1 MESLLL
7 ESEEPILVLASD
19 EPTDSNETAVLW
31 MKITF
36 IILSFLEAMIAGL
49 IPTWSSSCRESPKIL
64 GIANSFAGGVFLAI
78 AFMHITPEMIE
89 TWNDLDINSTEL
101 PDGTRVYNEKIF
113 PLPELLIFCGYTF
126 ILIIDK
132 VLFDTHALFD
142 HDEGG
147 HHHDHGDPADAA
159 FAVTVRRSTVKSS
172 AVAETGDPA
181 KIRASMAEQQE
192 DMEGAMKSY
201 LNPHDRF
208 AQRMRAS
215 MKRSQADASGDGQQQ
230 IFVDSGNVDLEKNGE
245 ESKYHYF

>member
-7 ESEEPILVLASD
+7 EAEEPILVLASD
-19 EPTDSNETAVLW
+19 DTTDSNETAVLW
-31 MKITF
+31 TKIVF

-142 HDEGG
+142 HDHGEGG
-147 HHHDHGDPADAA
+147 HDHADPADAA
-159 FAVTVRRSTVKSS
+159 FAVSVKASMVKSAS
-172 AVAETGDPA
+172 MAASGDPA
-181 KIRASMAEQQE
+181 KIKASMVEQ
-192 DMEGAMKSY
+192 
-201 LNPHDRF
+201 
-208 AQRMRAS
+208 
-215 MKRSQADASGDGQQQ
+215 
-230 IFVDSGNVDLEKNGE
+230 
-245 ESKYHYF
+245 

>member
-1 MESLLL
+1 MEAILL
-7 ESEEPILVLASD
+7 ETEEPIMVLASD
-19 EPTDSNETAVLW
+19 DEVSNPTAVLW
-31 MKITF
+31 TKIVF

-64 GIANSFAGGVFLAI
+64 GIANSFAGGVFMAI

-89 TWNDLDINSTEL
+89 AWNDLDINSTEQ
-101 PDGTRVYNEKIF
+101 PDGTRVPNEKIF

-142 HDEGG
+142 HDHEDGE
-147 HHHDHGDPADAA
+147 HHHVDPADNA
-159 FAVTVRRSTVKSS
+159 FQGNVRASMTKRD
-172 AVAETGDPA
+172 AMDATGDPT
-181 KIRASMAEQQE
+181 KIKASMAEQKE

-215 MKRSQADASGDGQQQ
+215 MSGSQARSSKNIDG
-230 IFVDSGNVDLEKNGE
+230 
-245 ESKYHYF
+245 